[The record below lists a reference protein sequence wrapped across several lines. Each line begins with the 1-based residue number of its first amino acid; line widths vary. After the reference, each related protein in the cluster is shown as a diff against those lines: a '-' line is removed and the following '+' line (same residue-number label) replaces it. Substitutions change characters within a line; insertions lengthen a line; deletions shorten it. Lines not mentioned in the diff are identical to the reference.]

1 VKKERKGSGLLQN
14 EAIKRQRLLKT
25 AEYLNTKYTEDRFV
39 NIVKVK
45 KAIKNMK

>member
-1 VKKERKGSGLLQN
+1 VKKERKGSGLLQH
-14 EAIKRQRLLKT
+14 EETYQGEIIKT

-45 KAIKNMK
+45 NAINQI